1 MIWHIILLIILVL
14 WIIIY
19 LKNKKVILS
28 LPYLLMI
35 FFTPIYNILDQKIFV
50 KIFGC
55 GCVPY
60 TQTNIFNIDFNAN
73 DLRLLVYNILA
84 VAITILGSFLSKE
97 IKSKKIKAIYILTIL
112 ELVNYICGH
121 NSKLQIV
128 WVICGKRY
136 GYLFHKELNNI

>member
-14 WIIIY
+14 WIIAY
-19 LKNKKVILS
+19 LKNKKIILS

-84 VAITILGSFLSKE
+84 VAITILGSFLSKK
-97 IKSKKIKAIYILTIL
+97 IKSKKIKVIYILTIL
-112 ELVNYICGH
+112 V
-121 NSKLQIV
+121 
-128 WVICGKRY
+128 
-136 GYLFHKELNNI
+136 FNILLAFKISQLYMWA

>member
-1 MIWHIILLIILVL
+1 MILDIVLLIILVL
-14 WIIIY
+14 WIIVY

-50 KIFGC
+50 EIFGC

-60 TQTNIFNIDFNAN
+60 TQTNMFNIDFNAN

-84 VAITILGSFLSKE
+84 VAITVLGLFLSKK
-97 IKSKKIKAIYILTIL
+97 IKSKKIKVIYILTIL
-112 ELVNYICGH
+112 V
-121 NSKLQIV
+121 
-128 WVICGKRY
+128 
-136 GYLFHKELNNI
+136 FNILLAFKISQLYMWA

>member
-112 ELVNYICGH
+112 A
-121 NSKLQIV
+121 
-128 WVICGKRY
+128 
-136 GYLFHKELNNI
+136 FNILLAFKISQLYMWA

>member
-1 MIWHIILLIILVL
+1 MILDIVLLIILVL
-14 WIIIY
+14 WIIVY

-50 KIFGC
+50 EIFGC

-60 TQTNIFNIDFNAN
+60 TQTNMFNIDFNAN

-84 VAITILGSFLSKE
+84 VAITVLGLFL
-97 IKSKKIKAIYILTIL
+97 SKKIKSKRIKVIYILTIL
-112 ELVNYICGH
+112 A
-121 NSKLQIV
+121 
-128 WVICGKRY
+128 
-136 GYLFHKELNNI
+136 FNILLAFKISQLYMWA

>member
-1 MIWHIILLIILVL
+1 MIWNIILLIILVL

-50 KIFGC
+50 EIFGC

-60 TQTNIFNIDFNAN
+60 TQTNMFNIDFNAN

-84 VAITILGSFLSKE
+84 VAITVLGLFLSKKIE
-97 IKSKKIKAIYILTIL
+97 SKKIKIIYILTIL
-112 ELVNYICGH
+112 V
-121 NSKLQIV
+121 
-128 WVICGKRY
+128 
-136 GYLFHKELNNI
+136 FNILLAFKISQLYMWA

>member
-1 MIWHIILLIILVL
+1 MNWHIILLIILVL

-60 TQTNIFNIDFNAN
+60 TQTNMFNIDFNAN

-84 VAITILGSFLSKE
+84 VAITVLGLFLSKK
-97 IKSKKIKAIYILTIL
+97 IKSKKIKVIYILTIL
-112 ELVNYICGH
+112 V
-121 NSKLQIV
+121 
-128 WVICGKRY
+128 
-136 GYLFHKELNNI
+136 FNILLSFKISQLYMWA

>member
-1 MIWHIILLIILVL
+1 MILDIVLLIILVL
-14 WIIIY
+14 WIIVY

-50 KIFGC
+50 EIFGC

-60 TQTNIFNIDFNAN
+60 TQTNMFNIDFNAN

-84 VAITILGSFLSKE
+84 VAITVLGLFLSKK
-97 IKSKKIKAIYILTIL
+97 IKSKKIKVIYILTIL
-112 ELVNYICGH
+112 V
-121 NSKLQIV
+121 
-128 WVICGKRY
+128 
-136 GYLFHKELNNI
+136 FNILLSFKISQLYMWA